1 MKNLYPSF
9 LTDHRCA
16 TVWHVVN
23 TWLSARIKL
32 WETGQEHYV
41 LARRIRFG
49 CRVKRGLDCG
59 MMSLPISR
67 FNRALCSGVALPLLS
82 AISLLALIAASPT
95 MAASRADNIPAP
107 VVDAP
112 LPPPVNLSLHVVESA
127 SEYRE
132 YMRHASAMATHFEN
146 GQAIEATL
154 TDAEAYEPQQLV
166 RGAVAYGA
174 VVALQDPAFVAGVR
188 VYAANSAMRKD
199 LADRII
205 SDPNYATV
213 MPGAATA
220 ANMIMA
226 TMYAHG
232 QKMADLGS
240 RIRLS
245 AYDVQK
251 LQPWSKGYIT
261 DREGRLAR
269 AKAVS
274 AAPMTPVPEEVR
286 KLANAVTGSEE
297 FATMEVAVSQTVEP
311 ANPPFTPFVARSLAI
326 AALAALGEGGDEN
339 ETALE
344 GLLNDSSAGF
354 CLNMSKLNLY
364 QCLAVAKPW
373 YEDMFCLGLHALAD
387 TGQCISKAAGTP
399 SMTAQNT
406 TVAPAPGRTTDVA
419 SAAQTTPPQR

>member
-1 MKNLYPSF
+1 MNPLPTSLDRTRLRSGF
-9 LTDHRCA
+9 GL
-16 TVWHVVN
+16 VV
-23 TWLSARIKL
+23 LSSVSI
-32 WETGQEHYV
+32 
-41 LARRIRFG
+41 
-49 CRVKRGLDCG
+49 
-59 MMSLPISR
+59 
-67 FNRALCSGVALPLLS
+67 
-82 AISLLALIAASPT
+82 LALLVSAPAQ
-95 MAASRADNIPAP
+95 AGSRADNIPP
-107 VVDAP
+107 PLVDAP
-112 LPPPVNLSLHVVESA
+112 PPPPVNLAAHVVESA

-132 YMRHASAMATHFEN
+132 YMRHAAAVATHFEN
-146 GQAIEATL
+146 GQAIESTL
-154 TDAEAYEPQQLV
+154 VDAEAYEPQQLV

-174 VVALQDPAFVAGVR
+174 VIALQDPAFVAGVR
-188 VYAANSAMRKD
+188 IYAVNSAIRRD

-205 SDPNYATV
+205 ADPNYATV

-226 TMYAHG
+226 TMNAHG

-251 LQPWSKGYIT
+251 SQPWSKGVVT

-269 AKAVS
+269 AKATS
-274 AAPMTPVPEEVR
+274 SAPMTPIPEQVR
-286 KLANAVTGSEE
+286 KLAEALNGSED
-297 FATMEVAVSQTVEP
+297 FATTELAVPQTVEP
-311 ANPPFTPFVARSLAI
+311 APPPFTPFVARSLAV
-326 AALAALGEGGDEN
+326 AALAALGEGGDDN

-373 YEDMFCLGLHALAD
+373 YEDLFCLGVHALAD

-399 SMTAQNT
+399 TLTAQAALS
-406 TVAPAPGRTTDVA
+406 APAAANGTATEVA
-419 SAAQTTPPQR
+419 AAQTFPSPR

>member
-1 MKNLYPSF
+1 M
-9 LTDHRCA
+9 
-16 TVWHVVN
+16 
-23 TWLSARIKL
+23 SAAS
-32 WETGQEHYV
+32 V
-41 LARRIRFG
+41 LA
-49 CRVKRGLDCG
+49 LMACG
-59 MMSLPISR
+59 P
-67 FNRALCSGVALPLLS
+67 ALAG
-82 AISLLALIAASPT
+82 
-95 MAASRADNIPAP
+95 SRADNIPPP
-107 VVDAP
+107 VVDAAP
-112 LPPPVNLSLHVVESA
+112 PPPVNLSSHVVESA

-146 GQAIEATL
+146 GQAIESTL
-154 TDAEAYEPQQLV
+154 VDAEAYEPQQLV

-174 VVALQDPAFVAGVR
+174 VIALQDPAFVAGVR
-188 VYAANSAMRKD
+188 IYAVNAAIRKD

-205 SDPNYATV
+205 ADPNYATV

-226 TMYAHG
+226 TMNAHG
-232 QKMADLGS
+232 QKMSDLGS

-251 LQPWSKGYIT
+251 SQPWSKGFVT

-274 AAPMTPVPEEVR
+274 SAPMTPIPEEVR
-286 KLANAVTGSEE
+286 KLADAVNGSEE
-297 FATMEVAVSQTVEP
+297 FATMELAVPQTVEP
-311 ANPPFTPFVARSLAI
+311 ASMPFTPFVARSLAV
-326 AALAALGEGGDEN
+326 AALAALGEGGDDN

-399 SMTAQNT
+399 TLTAQAMT
-406 TVAPAPGRTTDVA
+406 TPAT
-419 SAAQTTPPQR
+419 SAAGVTSPTEVAAVQTRTPSR